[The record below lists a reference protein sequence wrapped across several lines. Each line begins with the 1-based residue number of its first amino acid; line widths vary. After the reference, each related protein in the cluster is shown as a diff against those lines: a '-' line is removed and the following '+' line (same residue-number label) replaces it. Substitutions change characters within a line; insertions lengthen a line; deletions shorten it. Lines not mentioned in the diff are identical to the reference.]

1 VSGRY
6 VGRGWLLHSS
16 LVSTTAENSGGV
28 RKVYRDHN
36 LLVLFG
42 VTLMAVLGV
51 SSVTPAFPGIR
62 DALGVSNAQV
72 SLLITVFT
80 IPGVVLTPV
89 LGVLSDRHGRKR
101 ILTPALL
108 LFGVA
113 GGLCV
118 FARSFELLLLLRL
131 FQGMGA
137 AALGT
142 LNVTII
148 GDIYS
153 GRERSAAMGY
163 NSSVL
168 SIGTASYPAIGGL
181 LATLGWYYPFALAF
195 IAVPIALFILFS
207 LHNPEPRNEEGLRD
221 YFGSVWHHLKDREVA
236 GLLTASL
243 FTFILLFG
251 PQVTYLPILID
262 GRFAAPPYLI
272 GAVLCVASLTTAL
285 TSSQLSALTAHFPER
300 TLIKSSFVLY
310 AVALATIPF
319 VGYLPLLF
327 VPAILFGVAQSLN
340 LPNTFSLLA
349 GHAPAD
355 NRGAFMSVNG
365 MTLRLG
371 QTIGPVVMA
380 VTATSPLGLTGA
392 YLTTAALAVVGF
404 FAVLALVR

>member
-1 VSGRY
+1 M
-6 VGRGWLLHSS
+6 
-16 LVSTTAENSGGV
+16 STSAENPGGI

-51 SSVTPAFPGIR
+51 SSVTPAFPRIR
-62 DALGVSNAQV
+62 DALGVSSAEV

-80 IPGVVLTPV
+80 VPGVLLTPV
-89 LGVLSDRHGRKR
+89 LGVLSDRHGRKK

-108 LFGVA
+108 IFGIA
-113 GGLCV
+113 GGLCA
-118 FARSFELLLLLRL
+118 FARSFELLLLLR
-131 FQGMGA
+131 FMQGMGA

-168 SIGTASYPAIGGL
+168 SIGTASYPAVGGL
-181 LATLGWYYPFALAF
+181 LATFGWYYPFALAF
-195 IAVPIALFILFS
+195 VAVPIALIILFS
-207 LHNPEPRNEEGLRD
+207 LHNPEPLNEERLKD
-221 YFGSVWHHLKDREVA
+221 YFGSVWHHLKHREVA

-243 FTFILLFG
+243 FTFIILFG

-272 GAVLCVASLTTAL
+272 GVVLSAASLTTAL
-285 TSSQLSALTAHFPER
+285 TSSQLSFLTARFPER
-300 TLIKSSFVLY
+300 TLIKSSFVFY
-310 AVALATIPF
+310 TVALATIPF
-319 VGYLPLLF
+319 VGYFPLLF
-327 VPAILFGVAQSLN
+327 LPAVLFGIAQSLN
-340 LPNTFSLLA
+340 LPNTFSLLS
-349 GHAPAD
+349 GHAPTE

-371 QTIGPVVMA
+371 QTIGPLVMA
-380 VTATSPLGLTGA
+380 ILASTPLGLTGA
-392 YLTTAALAVVGF
+392 YLAAASLAAVGF
-404 FAVLALVR
+404 VAVLALIR

>member
-1 VSGRY
+1 
-6 VGRGWLLHSS
+6 
-16 LVSTTAENSGGV
+16 VSTTAENSSGI

-36 LLVLFG
+36 LHVLFG

-51 SSVTPAFPGIR
+51 SSVTPAFPRIR
-62 DALGVSNAQV
+62 DALGVSSAEV

-80 IPGVVLTPV
+80 VPGVVLTPV
-89 LGVLSDRHGRKR
+89 FGVLADRRGRKR

-113 GGLCV
+113 GGLCA
-118 FARSFELLLLLRL
+118 FARSFELLLILR
-131 FQGMGA
+131 FMQGMGA

-181 LATLGWYYPFALAF
+181 LATFGWYYPFALAF
-195 IAVPIALFILFS
+195 LALPIALIILFS
-207 LHNPEPRNEEGLRD
+207 LHNPEPRNDDGLRD

-262 GRFAAPPYLI
+262 GRFSAPPYLI
-272 GAVLCVASLTTAL
+272 GVILSAASLTTAL
-285 TSSQLSALTAHFPER
+285 TSSQLSFLTAHFPER

-340 LPNTFSLLA
+340 LPNTFSLLS
-349 GHAPAD
+349 GHAPAE

-371 QTIGPVVMA
+371 QTLGPLLMA
-380 VTATSPLGLTGA
+380 LVASTPFGLTGA
-392 YLTTAALAVVGF
+392 YLASAILAVIGLV
-404 FAVLALVR
+404 AVLSLVR

>member
-1 VSGRY
+1 M
-6 VGRGWLLHSS
+6 
-16 LVSTTAENSGGV
+16 STSAENSGGI

-36 LLVLFG
+36 LHVLFG

-51 SSVTPAFPGIR
+51 SSVTPAFPRIR
-62 DALGVSNAQV
+62 DALGVSSAEV

-80 IPGVVLTPV
+80 VPGVVLTPV
-89 LGVLSDRHGRKR
+89 LGVLADRHGRKR

-108 LFGVA
+108 LFGIA
-113 GGLCV
+113 GGLCA
-118 FARSFELLLLLRL
+118 FARSFELLLALR
-131 FQGMGA
+131 FMQGMGA

-181 LATLGWYYPFALAF
+181 LATFGWYYPFALAF
-195 IAVPIALFILFS
+195 LALPIALVILFS
-207 LHNPEPRNEEGLRD
+207 LHNPEPRNEDGLRD

-262 GRFAAPPYLI
+262 GRFSAPPYLI
-272 GAVLCVASLTTAL
+272 GVILSAASLTTAL
-285 TSSQLSALTAHFPER
+285 TSSQLSFLTAHFPER

-340 LPNTFSLLA
+340 LPNTFSLLS
-349 GHAPAD
+349 GHAPAE

-371 QTIGPVVMA
+371 QTLGPLLMA
-380 VTATSPLGLTGA
+380 LIASTPFGLTGA
-392 YLTTAALAVVGF
+392 YLAAAILAVTGLV
-404 FAVLALVR
+404 AVLSLVR